1 MLGYT
6 KFYQVAESGSNPFPL
21 LPDDHADASAQP
33 PVQIFKVTLHVGQ
46 PKVIHPTVY
55 QIIYLPYPIVKA
67 DTPAS
72 FCQFLQLTLKFLN

>member
-46 PKVIHPTVY
+46 PKVIHPTSDELFECFFTLV
-55 QIIYLPYPIVKA
+55 V
-67 DTPAS
+67 TPAVAPS
-72 FCQFLQLTLKFLN
+72 C